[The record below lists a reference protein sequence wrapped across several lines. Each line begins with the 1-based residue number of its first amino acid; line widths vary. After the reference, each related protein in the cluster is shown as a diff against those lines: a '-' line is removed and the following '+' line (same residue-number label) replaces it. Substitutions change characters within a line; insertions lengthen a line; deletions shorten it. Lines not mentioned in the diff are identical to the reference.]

1 MHWERHNCLS
11 PWVDDA
17 ITRKNIAVVEPLRK
31 KIEGTDGGLLQD
43 PMHGTIQLPMDA
55 GADGR

>member
-1 MHWERHNCLS
+1 M
-11 PWVDDA
+11 
-17 ITRKNIAVVEPLRK
+17 TRKNIAVVEPLRK